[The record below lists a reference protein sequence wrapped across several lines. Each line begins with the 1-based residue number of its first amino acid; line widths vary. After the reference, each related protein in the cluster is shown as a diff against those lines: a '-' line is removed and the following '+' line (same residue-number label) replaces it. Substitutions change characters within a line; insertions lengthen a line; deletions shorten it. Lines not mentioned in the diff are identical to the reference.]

1 MGAVDHCKYEVRL
14 YELENKR
21 WNFYVFVAT
30 RSGER
35 WSQNVQI
42 GSGSA
47 DSEAQAVEQAQEK
60 ATADRR
66 KREEDLAA
74 MKTVPLK

>member
-1 MGAVDHCKYEVRL
+1 MGTLDSIRYEVRL
-14 YELENKR
+14 YELENHR
-21 WNFYVFVAT
+21 WNFYVFVST
-30 RSGER
+30 RAGER

-47 DSEAQAVEQAQEK
+47 DSETQAVEEAQEK

-66 KREEDLAA
+66 KREEENAA